1 MSVAQKMLKTS
12 QHHKY
17 KISCLIVKGGNLISV
32 GINKDSAPKRF
43 YKKHRPEMK
52 LHSEVDAILGLDK
65 SVTKG
70 STAYIAGCTTA
81 GNPMISRPCTTCKSV
96 LDYMKVRRIVY
107 QDMRDIKEW
116 KTI

>member
-12 QHHKY
+12 QHPKY
-17 KISCLIVKGGNLISV
+17 RMSCLIVKGGNLISV

-65 SVTKG
+65 SVTKN
-70 STAYIAGCTTA
+70 STAYVAGCTAA
-81 GNPMISRPCTTCKSV
+81 GSDMISRPCDTCKSV
-96 LDYMKVRRIVY
+96 LDYMKVKRIVY
-107 QDMRDIKEW
+107 LDMKEIKEW
-116 KTI
+116 KIT